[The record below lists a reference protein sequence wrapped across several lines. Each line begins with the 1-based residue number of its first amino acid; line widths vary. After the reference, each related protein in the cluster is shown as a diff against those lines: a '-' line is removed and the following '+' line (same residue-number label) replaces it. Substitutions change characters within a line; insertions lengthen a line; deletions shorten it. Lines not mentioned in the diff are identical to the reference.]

1 MKFIKNKII
10 RVFILISALF
20 FILEL
25 PGFAQPKAPPAAPP
39 VILNDQPFT
48 VNPKGEIQAAATQYS
63 IGDPTAEEQLVLE
76 FINRARADANAEAQR
91 LVTTTDEDVLSAID
105 FFGVDLGI
113 VVNQFATLT
122 QTLPP
127 LSMNVQLTTAARLH
141 SQDMFNNVFQGHVS
155 SDDPVSPNEP
165 GDSSGDRARHQGYT
179 FMNLGENVFSFA
191 RSVFESHAAF
201 EIDWGF
207 TPTGIQDPP
216 GHRTNIHG
224 SAFREAGIGIV
235 LGSNSSGD
243 DSVGPI
249 LITHD
254 FGVQLI
260 GATPFITGVAYDDQ
274 NGNAFYDIG
283 EGLGGINVDVNGS
296 DFFAVTVT
304 TGGYS
309 VPVPGNGNYSVTF
322 SSPSI
327 TDQTTQI
334 VISNSENKKLDY
346 TPQAAGSNGG
356 NGSEPEPNA
365 LIIGGT
371 GDIAGEDIMHPNGNV
386 FDQVLLTGQ
395 SIQLQ
400 AKTGQ
405 ITRVSF
411 MDEDE
416 DIVQVEFSGNG
427 TFTVTLNPAT
437 FLPPAIPPRYNQAV
451 EYVTGKPSVVIDG
464 ADSNTFFSIF
474 TVGMINAVN
483 QALFPAGQVYDAEAD
498 VTLVEV
504 TNSTGMG
511 GMQLSN
517 TVFSGS
523 SGKVGLD
530 ARGVPI
536 AVRLTVGDIDAS
548 GSAIPHLL
556 FGSGS
561 FTVPA
566 GNPGLRITGGDLDQ
580 TNGASIVVAESGST
594 TPGFESLIFQNNFK
608 SDNTPQ
614 PTQNNAATFVNEDG
628 VEITKPVDE
637 ITIE

>member
-1 MKFIKNKII
+1 MKFINNKLI

-20 FILEL
+20 FISEQ
-25 PGFAQPKAPPAAPP
+25 PGFAQPKAPPTAPP
-39 VILNDQPFT
+39 VIINDQSIA

-105 FFGVDLGI
+105 FFGVDLGV

-127 LSMNVQLTTAARLH
+127 LSMNAQLTTAARLH
-141 SQDMFNNVFQGHVS
+141 SQDMFNNVFQGHFS
-155 SDDPVSPNEP
+155 SDDPVSPNEL

-179 FMNLGENVFSFA
+179 FMNLGENVFSSA

-235 LGSNSSGD
+235 LGTNSSGD

-274 NGNAFYDIG
+274 NGNTFYDIG

-327 TDQTTQI
+327 TDQTTQV

-346 TPQAAGSNGG
+346 TPQAASSNGG
-356 NGSEPEPNA
+356 NGSEFEPNA

-371 GDIAGEDIMHPNGNV
+371 GDIAGKDIMHPNGNV

-427 TFTVTLNPAT
+427 TFTVTLDPAT

-594 TPGFESLIFQNNFK
+594 TPGFETLIFQNNFK

>member
-1 MKFIKNKII
+1 MKYFNNKII
-10 RVFILISALF
+10 RSFIFISALF
-20 FILEL
+20 FTSQVT
-25 PGFAQPKAPPAAPP
+25 GQAQPKAPPPAPP
-39 VILNDQPFT
+39 VIINDQPFT
-48 VNPKGEIQAAATQYS
+48 VNPKGGIQAAATLYS

-91 LVTTTDEDVLSAID
+91 LVTSTDEDVLSAID
-105 FFGVDLGI
+105 FFGVDLG
-113 VVNQFATLT
+113 VMVNQFATLT

-127 LSMNVQLTTAARLH
+127 LSMNAQLTTAARLH
-141 SQDMFNNVFQGHVS
+141 SQDMFNNVFQGHFS

-165 GDSSGDRARHQGYT
+165 DDSIGDRAIKQGYN
-179 FMNLGENVFSFA
+179 FMNLGENVFSSA

-216 GHRTNIHG
+216 GHRNSIHG
-224 SAFREAGIGIV
+224 SVFREAGIGIV
-235 LGSNSSGD
+235 LGTNSSGGN
-243 DSVGPI
+243 SVGP
-249 LITHD
+249 LVVTHD
-254 FGVQLI
+254 LGVQLI

-274 NGNAFYDIG
+274 NGNAFYDLG
-283 EGLGGINVDVNGS
+283 EGLGGINVDVDGS
-296 DFFAVTVT
+296 EFFAVTAT

-322 SSPSI
+322 SDSSI

-334 VISNSENKKLDY
+334 VISNSGNKKLDY

-356 NGSEPEPNA
+356 NEPDPNA

-371 GDIAGEDIMHPNGNV
+371 GDIAGENIQHANGNV
-386 FDQVLLTGQ
+386 FDQILLTGE
-395 SIQLQ
+395 SVQLQ
-400 AKTGQ
+400 AKAGQ

-411 MDEDE
+411 MDENE

-427 TFTVTLNPAT
+427 TFTVTLDPAT

-451 EYVTGKPSVVIDG
+451 EYVTGKPSVIIDG
-464 ADSNTFFSIF
+464 ADANTFFSIF
-474 TVGMINAVN
+474 TVGRINAFN
-483 QALFPAGQVYDAEAD
+483 QALFPEGQVYDAEAD

-504 TNSTGMG
+504 INSTGMG

-517 TVFSGS
+517 TVFSGNT
-523 SGKVGLD
+523 GKVGLD

-536 AVRLTVGDIDAS
+536 AVRLTVGDINAS
-548 GSAIPHLL
+548 GNAIPHLL
-556 FGSGS
+556 FGVGS

-566 GNPGLRITGGDLDQ
+566 GNPGLRITGGDLLQ
-580 TNGASIVVAESGST
+580 SNNASIVIAESGSR
-594 TPGFESLIFQNNFK
+594 TPGFETLIFQNNFK

>member
-1 MKFIKNKII
+1 MKFFNIKII
-10 RVFILISALF
+10 RVFILISVLSS
-20 FILEL
+20 ISKL
-25 PGFAQPKAPPAAPP
+25 PGYAQPKAPPTAPP
-39 VILNDQPFT
+39 VIISDQSIA
-48 VNPKGEIQAAATQYS
+48 VNPKGEFQATATQYS

-91 LVTTTDEDVLSAID
+91 LLTTTDEDVLNAIN
-105 FFGVDLGI
+105 FFNVDLD
-113 VVNQFATLT
+113 VMVNQFATLD

-127 LSMNVQLTTAARLH
+127 LSMNAQLTTAARLH
-141 SQDMFNNVFQGHVS
+141 SQDMFNNVFQGHIS

-165 GDSSGDRARHQGYT
+165 EDSSGDRVRHQGYN

-191 RSVFESHAAF
+191 RSVFQSHAAF
-201 EIDWGF
+201 QIDWGF

-235 LGSNSSGD
+235 LGTNSSGN

-296 DFFAVTVT
+296 DFFAVTAT

-309 VPVPGNGNYSVTF
+309 VPVIGNGNYLVTF

-327 TDQTTQI
+327 TDQTTQV

-346 TPQAAGSNGG
+346 TPQGAG
-356 NGSEPEPNA
+356 NA

-371 GDIAGEDIMHPNGNV
+371 GDIAGEDIMHPNGNI
-386 FDQVLLTGQ
+386 FDQVLLTGK
-395 SIQLQ
+395 SIQLR

-427 TFTVTLNPAT
+427 TFTVTLDPAT
-437 FLPPAIPPRYNQAV
+437 FLPPATPLRYNQAV
-451 EYVTGKPSVVIDG
+451 EYVTGNPSVVIDG

-483 QALFPAGQVYDAEAD
+483 QALFPEGQVYDAEAD

-523 SGKVGLD
+523 TGKVGLD

-536 AVRLTVGDIDAS
+536 AVRLTVGDINAS
-548 GSAIPHLL
+548 GNAIPYLL
-556 FGSGS
+556 FGAGS
-561 FTVPA
+561 FTVPV
-566 GNPGLRITGGDLDQ
+566 GNLGLRITGGDLLQ
-580 TNGASIVVAESGST
+580 SNNASIVIAESGSK
-594 TPGFESLIFQNNFK
+594 TPGFETMIFQNNFK

-614 PTQNNAATFVNEDG
+614 LTQNNAATFVNEDG
-628 VEITKPVDE
+628 VEITKPVDK